1 MKYYTTRDQ
10 ERLICKDYELAI
22 EKKQKELDEKERT
35 TGKIQKYSASF
46 YIDRPSRVFI
56 CENGQVYMKFGRKK
70 LMCPNEEVE
79 GGCAYFVDPDFADKF
94 EKFVNECGG
103 RYTIE
108 FRLDNGSVRYCGGP
122 NVYSSTIRSIEDLD
136 VHEVFE
142 DEEKFDLVCG

>member
-1 MKYYTTRDQ
+1 MRFYTTK
-10 ERLICKDYELAI
+10 EHEKLISKDYDLAI
-22 EKKQKELDEKERT
+22 KKKEEELDKKERR
-35 TGKIQKYSASF
+35 TGKLQKYSASF

-79 GGCAYFVDPDFADKF
+79 GGCVYFVDPDFGVQF

-122 NVYSSTIRSIEDLD
+122 NVYSSTIHSLEDLD

-142 DEEKFDLVCG
+142 DEEKYDLVCG